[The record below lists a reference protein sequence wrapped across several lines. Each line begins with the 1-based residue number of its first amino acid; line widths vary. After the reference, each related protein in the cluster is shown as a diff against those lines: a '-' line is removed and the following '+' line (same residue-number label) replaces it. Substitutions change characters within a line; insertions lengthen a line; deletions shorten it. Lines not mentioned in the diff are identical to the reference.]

1 MDRLDQISIEELT
14 INTIRTLSMD
24 AVQKANSG
32 HPGTPMALAPLAY
45 VLWKK
50 FLRFN
55 PQNPRWLDRDRF
67 ILSNGHASMLLYAM
81 LYLCGYEVSLD
92 DLKNFRQWGSKTP
105 GHPEYGL
112 TPGVETTTGP
122 LGQGLMNSVGMAM
135 AEAHLAA
142 VYNRENF
149 DIIDH
154 FTYAFCSD
162 GDLMEGASHEAAS
175 LAGHFG
181 LGKLIWIYDDNH
193 ITIEGKTDLT
203 YSDNVS
209 RRFEAYHWQVQNVAE
224 AANNLE
230 LISRALEH
238 ARQEKTRPSLIIVRS
253 HIGYGSPNMQDTP
266 EVHGAP
272 LGEEEIKLTKRF
284 YGWPEE
290 EKFLVPDKVLS
301 HMKEAAAS
309 GTQKEQEWQEKYS
322 AYKKTYPDLAKQL
335 EAALQN
341 NLLRGWDK
349 VIPVFKSDSPAI
361 ATRSA
366 SAKIINSIAPKIP
379 WLVGGSGDLAPST
392 RTLIDSSGYF
402 AKGQYQQ
409 RNIAWGIRE
418 HAMCAMA
425 SGMALHGGIRPF
437 VSTFFVFTDYARP
450 AIRLAALMELPVI
463 YVMTHDSIGLGEDG
477 PTHQPVEHLAS
488 LRAMPHLCIIRPADA
503 NETAQ
508 AWRVAIE
515 RKIRPT
521 MLILSRQN
529 LPILDQEKYGDAAGV
544 AKGAY
549 ILSKEKQRLPQ
560 VILIASGSEVQ
571 LVLEAQQKLWQE
583 NIDAR
588 VVSMPSWELFREQ
601 TKGYRNKIL
610 PRRIKTRLAMEAG
623 SPMGWEE
630 WVGPR
635 GEIMGINKFG
645 ASAPYKELYKEYG
658 LTVDHI
664 IEKVKNML

>member
-1 MDRLDQISIEELT
+1 
-14 INTIRTLSMD
+14 
-24 AVQKANSG
+24 
-32 HPGTPMALAPLAY
+32 
-45 VLWKK
+45 
-50 FLRFN
+50 
-55 PQNPRWLDRDRF
+55 
-67 ILSNGHASMLLYAM
+67 M
-81 LYLCGYEVSLD
+81 LYLSGYEVSLD

-142 VYNRENF
+142 IYNRENF
-149 DIIDH
+149 NIIDH

-175 LAGHFG
+175 LAGHLG

-203 YSDNVS
+203 YSDDVS
-209 RRFEAYHWQVQNVAE
+209 KRFEAYHWQVQNIGD
-224 AANNLE
+224 AANDLE
-230 LISRALEH
+230 TISRALEI
-238 ARQEKTRPSLIIVRS
+238 ARNEKELPSLIIVRT

-290 EKFLVPDKVLS
+290 EKFLVPDKVLA
-301 HMKEAAAS
+301 HMKEAAAN
-309 GTQKEQEWQEKYS
+309 GAQKEQEWQEKYS
-322 AYKKTYPDLAKQL
+322 AFKKRYPDLVKQL

-349 VIPVFKSDSPAI
+349 VIPLFKSDGPAL

-366 SAKIINSIAPKIP
+366 SAKIINSIALKIP
-379 WLVGGSGDLAPST
+379 WLVGGSGDLSPST

-418 HAMCAMA
+418 HAMGAVA

-450 AIRLAALMELPVI
+450 AIRLASLMELPLI

-477 PTHQPVEHLAS
+477 PTHQPIEHLAS
-488 LRAMPHLCIIRPADA
+488 LRAMPQLCIIRPADA

-515 RKIRPT
+515 RKHGPT
-521 MLILSRQN
+521 VLVLSRQN
-529 LPILDQEKYGDAAGV
+529 LPILDQEKYGDATGV

-571 LVLEAQQKLWQE
+571 LLLEAQQKLWQE

-601 TKGYRNKIL
+601 TKGYRTKIL
-610 PRRIKTRLAMEAG
+610 PRRVKARLAVEAG
-623 SPMGWEE
+623 SPMGWLE

-635 GEIMGINKFG
+635 GEIMGIDKFG
-645 ASAPYKELYKEYG
+645 ASAPYKEIYRQYG
-658 LTVDHI
+658 LTTDNIV
-664 IEKVKNML
+664 EKVKNML